1 MFVVPCVL
9 LGPEEA
15 GASYAGRVYPSFR
28 TTGPPLSNNESP
40 FASALAPHRP
50 LISLQFCSQSRPITL
65 SYNPQCNNISVC
77 STVNYR
83 RVSACDLMQ
92 LDRSARSGGNW
103 SDWSIR
109 ACATCPSHTLC
120 LSCRAPRQITNP
132 TQVIR
137 DCTNTRMIE
146 FYYKNPPKMFL
157 KFK

>member
-15 GASYAGRVYPSFR
+15 GASYAGCVYPSFR
-28 TTGPPLSNNESP
+28 TTGPPLSLL
-40 FASALAPHRP
+40 ASALAPHRP

-83 RVSACDLMQ
+83 RVSACDLWQ
-92 LDRSARSGGNW
+92 LDRSTRSGGNW

-109 ACATCPSHTLC
+109 VCSIHSFCPAVHLGRLPTPLKSYGTVQTLG
-120 LSCRAPRQITNP
+120 
-132 TQVIR
+132 
-137 DCTNTRMIE
+137 
-146 FYYKNPPKMFL
+146 
-157 KFK
+157 

>member
-15 GASYAGRVYPSFR
+15 GASYAGCVYPSFR
-28 TTGPPLSNNESP
+28 ATGPPLSNNESL

-83 RVSACDLMQ
+83 RVSACDLWQ

-109 ACATCPSHTLC
+109 VCAIHSILPCTSGDYQPHSSHTGLDKH
-120 LSCRAPRQITNP
+120 SDDRI
-132 TQVIR
+132 
-137 DCTNTRMIE
+137 
-146 FYYKNPPKMFL
+146 FYY
-157 KFK
+157 

>member
-15 GASYAGRVYPSFR
+15 GASYAGCVYPSFR
-28 TTGPPLSNNESP
+28 TPGPPLSNNESL

-65 SYNPQCNNISVC
+65 SYNPQCNNIGVC

-83 RVSACDLMQ
+83 RVSACDLWQ

-109 ACATCPSHTLC
+109 VCATCPSHTLC
-120 LSCRAPRQITNP
+120 PAVHLGRLPTPRDHVQAVTL
-132 TQVIR
+132 
-137 DCTNTRMIE
+137 
-146 FYYKNPPKMFL
+146 YKHSDDRIL
-157 KFK
+157 L